1 MYTQTEVSSHSFH
14 EASALSDGELF
25 ELVHRVDHRIRRGFR
40 ERLEPLGINP
50 GQSRALRAL
59 VSAGEPLR
67 MARLAELLGIVPRS
81 LTSVVDALE
90 EAGLL
95 ARSVDPTNRRSTLVS
110 VTPAGLAVHEQARVA
125 RREAA
130 AEVFSVL
137 SDEQRRQLSALLR
150 LLDG

>member
-1 MYTQTEVSSHSFH
+1 MI
-14 EASALSDGELF
+14 
-25 ELVHRVDHRIRRGFR
+25 HRVDHRIRRGFR
-40 ERLEPLGINP
+40 ERLEPLGVNP

-59 VSAGEPLR
+59 ISAGEPLR
-67 MARLAELLGIVPRS
+67 MTRLAELLGIVPRS

-90 EAGLL
+90 ASGFV
-95 ARSVDPTNRRSTLVS
+95 ARSVDPSNRRSTLVS
-110 VTPAGLAVHEQARVA
+110 VTAEGLAVHERARVA

-137 SDEQRRQLSALLR
+137 SDEQRERLAGLLS

>member
-1 MYTQTEVSSHSFH
+1 M
-14 EASALSDGELF
+14 SDGELF
-25 ELVHRVDHRIRRGFR
+25 ELIHRVDHRIRRGFR
-40 ERLEPLGINP
+40 ERLEPLGVNP

-59 VSAGEPLR
+59 ISAGEPLR
-67 MARLAELLGIVPRS
+67 MTRLAELLGIVPRS

-90 EAGLL
+90 ASGFV
-95 ARSVDPTNRRSTLVS
+95 ARSVDPSNRRSTLVS
-110 VTPAGLAVHEQARVA
+110 VTAEGLAVHERARVA

-137 SDEQRRQLSALLR
+137 SDEQRERLAGLLS

>member
-1 MYTQTEVSSHSFH
+1 M
-14 EASALSDGELF
+14 SDGELF

-40 ERLEPLGINP
+40 ERLEPLGVNP

-59 VSAGEPLR
+59 IAAGEPLR
-67 MARLAELLGIVPRS
+67 MTRLAELLGIVPRS

-90 EAGLL
+90 ASGLV
-95 ARSVDPTNRRSTLVS
+95 ARTVDPSNRRSTLVS
-110 VTPAGLAVHEQARVA
+110 VTPEGLAVHERARVA

-137 SDEQRRQLSALLR
+137 SDEQREQLASLLG

>member
-1 MYTQTEVSSHSFH
+1 M
-14 EASALSDGELF
+14 SDGELF
-25 ELVHRVDHRIRRGFR
+25 ELVHRVDHRVRRGYR
-40 ERLEPLGINP
+40 ERLEPLGVNP
-50 GQSRALRAL
+50 GQSRALRSLIA
-59 VSAGEPLR
+59 AGEPIR

-90 EAGLL
+90 SSGFV
-95 ARSVDPTNRRSTLVS
+95 ARSVDPSNRRSTLVS
-110 VTPAGLAVHEQARVA
+110 VTPAGLAVHERARVA

-137 SDEQRRQLSALLR
+137 SDEQRERLTDLLS